1 MADEQV
7 SVKMHVDIRNPN
19 DKLEFQ
25 LFAMADPEKHMIEY
39 LHAMYPEY
47 IQRKFYSY
55 VQKGSMIMA
64 LSVVNATDTI
74 VLHKFFSLFRQ
85 KAKVHEIR
93 LSATNVR
100 SSHPYATIFFENVL
114 ITDVR
119 PVQGDSDRAYY
130 LVFCVG
136 TGYLPDP

>member
-7 SVKMHVDIRNPN
+7 SVKMHVDIRDPN
-19 DKLEFQ
+19 DKLEFP
-25 LFAMADPEKHMIEY
+25 LFAVADPEKHMIEY

-47 IQRKFYSY
+47 IQREFYSY
-55 VQKGSMIMA
+55 VRKGSLIMA

-100 SSHPYATIFFENVL
+100 RSQPYAEIFFEDVI

>member
-64 LSVVNATDTI
+64 LSVVNAMDTI

>member
-7 SVKMHVDIRNPN
+7 SVKLHVDVRNPN

-25 LFAMADPEKHMIEY
+25 LFAVADPQKHKIEY

-47 IQRKFYSY
+47 IQREFYSY
-55 VQKGSMIMA
+55 VQKDAFIMA
-64 LSVVNATDTI
+64 LSVYNATDTI

-85 KAKVHEIR
+85 KVKAHEIR
-93 LSATNVR
+93 LSATNR
-100 SSHPYATIFFENVL
+100 RRTQPYAEIFFENVS

-130 LVFCVG
+130 LVFCAG